1 MSFCALNAD
10 ACSQPLKAAVP
21 DCRGFSTG
29 ADYIHDVCFPQPVEA
44 GVLDCRGF
52 STAFPRDSQQANDF
66 YLYAHELVF
75 RSGRPNFVVSRLPVP
90 SSLKINTWRT
100 LLYDY
105 DDQMICDFLEFGW
118 PVGFTGDT
126 VPIFDA
132 RTHRGALNFATQ
144 VSEHLQREVSLGRV
158 AGPFTDP
165 PFGGGFVTSPL
176 NTVPKRDSEER
187 RVIVDLSWPKGGS
200 VNDGIPCD
208 SFLGDPFVTCYPTID
223 DIVEAI
229 VQFGPGCFLYK
240 RDLRQAYRQFP
251 VDPGDY
257 RLLGYIWNGH
267 YYFDT
272 VLTMGLRSAAQ
283 ACQRATSAVAWIHR
297 QQGKVLF
304 NYLDDFI
311 GVSEASSATSD
322 FEQLGTLL
330 SSLGLIES
338 VSKACPPSSLMLCL
352 GVMVDTNSFTLS
364 VSPERLAELELLLH
378 DWRNRK
384 TARKRELQS
393 LVGKLVFVSK
403 CVRRSRVFIS
413 RLLSLLRT
421 VQYNHL
427 HVNLTAEFRKDI
439 IWWCHFLRE
448 YNGVSMIKTTSWS
461 SPGEVF
467 STDAC
472 LIPRLWPLCKRI
484 YDRHYKLLIAQ
495 GHIVI

>member
-10 ACSQPLKAAVP
+10 ACSQRRRAAVP

-176 NTVPKRDSEER
+176 NTVPKRDSEKR

-229 VQFGPGCFLYK
+229 VLNSGRTRHPFLNSC
-240 RDLRQAYRQFP
+240 LREICY
-251 VDPGDY
+251 
-257 RLLGYIWNGH
+257 L
-267 YYFDT
+267 
-272 VLTMGLRSAAQ
+272 SA
-283 ACQRATSAVAWIHR
+283 S
-297 QQGKVLF
+297 
-304 NYLDDFI
+304 Y
-311 GVSEASSATSD
+311 D
-322 FEQLGTLL
+322 FEIRAVHLPSVLNCDSDLL
-330 SSLGLIES
+330 SRWGSVASTVKERFLES
-338 VSKACPPSSLMLCL
+338 ARCANRRGVTISS
-352 GVMVDTNSFTLS
+352 DYFT
-364 VSPERLAELELLLH
+364 
-378 DWRNRK
+378 
-384 TARKRELQS
+384 
-393 LVGKLVFVSK
+393 F
-403 CVRRSRVFIS
+403 
-413 RLLSLLRT
+413 
-421 VQYNHL
+421 
-427 HVNLTAEFRKDI
+427 
-439 IWWCHFLRE
+439 
-448 YNGVSMIKTTSWS
+448 TTPW
-461 SPGEVF
+461 
-467 STDAC
+467 
-472 LIPRLWPLCKRI
+472 
-484 YDRHYKLLIAQ
+484 
-495 GHIVI
+495 

>member
-90 SSLKINTWRT
+90 SSLKIDTWRT

-257 RLLGYIWNGH
+257 RLLGFLG
-267 YYFDT
+267 F
-272 VLTMGLRSAAQ
+272 GLSAKGSTTDI
-283 ACQRATSAVAWIHR
+283 TS
-297 QQGKVLF
+297 
-304 NYLDDFI
+304 
-311 GVSEASSATSD
+311 
-322 FEQLGTLL
+322 
-330 SSLGLIES
+330 
-338 VSKACPPSSLMLCL
+338 CL
-352 GVMVDTNSFTLS
+352 
-364 VSPERLAELELLLH
+364 
-378 DWRNRK
+378 
-384 TARKRELQS
+384 
-393 LVGKLVFVSK
+393 
-403 CVRRSRVFIS
+403 
-413 RLLSLLRT
+413 
-421 VQYNHL
+421 
-427 HVNLTAEFRKDI
+427 
-439 IWWCHFLRE
+439 
-448 YNGVSMIKTTSWS
+448 
-461 SPGEVF
+461 
-467 STDAC
+467 
-472 LIPRLWPLCKRI
+472 
-484 YDRHYKLLIAQ
+484 
-495 GHIVI
+495 